1 MKTWEKWTV
10 ELPRVNGLNVN
21 NSYLGETL
29 EMKVRRI
36 TELKEPI
43 TDGSPVIYTERSE
56 GVKPEYNI
64 RTDRFDI
71 ALDAMD
77 KVNRSNLAKRMQVV
91 NKESSKDEPNTAT
104 NEIA

>member
-1 MKTWEKWTV
+1 MRNWEKWTV
-10 ELPRVNGLNVN
+10 KLPQVNVLSVN
-21 NSYLGETL
+21 SSFLGETL

-91 NKESSKDEPNTAT
+91 NKESSNDEPNTAT

>member
-1 MKTWEKWTV
+1 MKHWEKWTV
-10 ELPRVNGLNVN
+10 ELPRVNGLSIN

-77 KVNRSNLAKRMQVV
+77 KVNRNYLAKRMQVI
-91 NKESSKDEPNTAT
+91 NKESSNDEPNTGT